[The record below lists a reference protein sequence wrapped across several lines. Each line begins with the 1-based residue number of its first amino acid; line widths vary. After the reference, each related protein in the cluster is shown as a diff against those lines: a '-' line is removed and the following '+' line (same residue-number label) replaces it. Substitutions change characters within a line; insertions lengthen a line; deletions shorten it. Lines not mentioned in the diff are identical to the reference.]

1 MEVVRNVDQ
10 AVLERYLRGAWNRI
24 GGDDG
29 NAVLGKQR
37 WQFVVDQVVVMV
49 GTSCQH
55 HSVGAFVAGMSQHFG
70 AALLKGSAERRLRV
84 ARLVKG
90 G

>member
-1 MEVVRNVDQ
+1 M
-10 AVLERYLRGAWNRI
+10 RGAWNGI

-55 HSVGAFVAGMSQHFG
+55 HSVGAFVAGMGQHFG
-70 AALLKGSAERRLRV
+70 AALLKGSAE
-84 ARLVKG
+84 
-90 G
+90 

>member
-10 AVLERYLRGAWNRI
+10 AVLERYLRGAWNGI

-37 WQFVVDQVVVMV
+37 WQFVVDQVDVYKRQWLANR
-49 GTSCQH
+49 TLS
-55 HSVGAFVAGMSQHFG
+55 
-70 AALLKGSAERRLRV
+70 LLHRAISG
-84 ARLVKG
+84 
-90 G
+90 